1 LAVARWISASFGVF
15 GVCALLTGQSFEVA
29 SVRENVVD
37 DPFTD
42 YVPRRSGDRITM
54 HNSQLV
60 AVVAWAY
67 GLTNSNYQLV
77 AGQWQKELWDSYD
90 IEARAPGAVGEE
102 DLRLMFQGLLRER
115 FRLKVHRE
123 TRELAAY
130 DLVVARSGA
139 KLTAAPVRSVKNS
152 IGFGGSSSWVE
163 ITDGGPRLIGRGA
176 SMEELAVVLTG
187 KMGAPVRDRTG
198 IAGGFDYSVAFSSG
212 VEASEAPVL
221 PTAIQ
226 ELGLRLE
233 KSKGLFEVLVVDG
246 VEKASEN

>member
-1 LAVARWISASFGVF
+1 
-15 GVCALLTGQSFEVA
+15 
-29 SVRENVVD
+29 
-37 DPFTD
+37 
-42 YVPRRSGDRITM
+42 M

-60 AVVAWAY
+60 SIVAWAY

-77 AGQWQKELWDSYD
+77 AGRWQKELWEHSYD

-102 DLRLMFQGLLRER
+102 DLRRMFQGLLRER

-130 DLVVARSGA
+130 DLVVAGSGA
-139 KLTAAPVRSVKNS
+139 KLTRAPVRAVKNS
-152 IGFGGSSSWVE
+152 LGFGGSSSWVE
-163 ITDGGPRLIGRGA
+163 LTDGGGRRLVGRGA

-187 KMGAPVRDRTG
+187 KVGAPVRDRTG

-221 PTAIQ
+221 PTAIR

-246 VEKASEN
+246 LEKASEN